1 MEPQIQILLL
11 SFAYRALTIYI
22 QENNLQDLLNN
33 SLVLL
38 LIKLQQLKKLSLPNR
53 KMNYKV
59 HKRITEENL
68 YTHDIKKI
76 AAKKKGGSEF
86 FFSNTQACFC
96 IEERALIQKQTR
108 PDGNVRKLTCT
119 TLIARRI

>member
-76 AAKKKGGSEF
+76 AAKKGGPEF

-96 IEERALIQKQTR
+96 IEEREH
-108 PDGNVRKLTCT
+108 
-119 TLIARRI
+119 